1 MLLNVKYFGVCILV
15 AVSSVVWVSSAIAD
29 TYSPRDFVKSAP
41 ANLFYTDDEMSS
53 TDKDALVK
61 GGFKRTSIFDCSA
74 WGVSE
79 EGADRLVMQYCSD
92 SSVTVHVYRDTVD
105 RDVVIV
111 AVASVRASGKAGDLS
126 LFRIVKSHGDFK
138 PLSQQ
143 QLSDLGIVPLTEN
156 DFLKDSERFPVGQAQ
171 PVKLSLGDN
180 GDLKGELFTWMDPRW
195 ETRTQRFDVYFAWE
209 GKKFSKSKR
218 DLNG

>member
-1 MLLNVKYFGVCILV
+1 MLLDIKYFGVCILV
-15 AVSSVVWVSSAIAD
+15 AAASIVWASSATAD
-29 TYSPRDFVKSAP
+29 NYSPRDFVKSAP

-53 TDKDALVK
+53 TEKDALVK
-61 GGFKRTSIFDCSA
+61 GGFKRTSVFDCSS

-79 EGADRLVMQYCSD
+79 ESANRLVMQYCSD
-92 SSVTVHVYRDTVD
+92 SSVTVHIYRDTAD
-105 RDVVIV
+105 SDVVVV
-111 AVASVRASGKAGDLS
+111 AVASVRASGKAGELS
-126 LFRIVKSHGDFK
+126 LFRISKDQGNFK

-143 QLSDLGIVPLTEN
+143 QLSDLGVVPLTEN
-156 DFLKDSERFPVGQAQ
+156 DFLRESERFPVGQAQ
-171 PVKLSLGDN
+171 PVKLSLSDN

-195 ETRTQRFDVYFAWE
+195 ETRTQSFDVYFAWD